1 METFLFPGTP
11 IAKLALRMNDA
22 LGSTV
27 AFFHRTLKE
36 MVGKKD
42 GAEEATT
49 QASGG
54 ELAN

>member
-1 METFLFPGTP
+1 
-11 IAKLALRMNDA
+11 MNDA